1 MSQKNIFVAGHNGMV
16 GSSICRYLKNT
27 SSEDCSIIIAKRE
40 ELDLTNQSQVLEFFK
55 LNNID
60 CVYLCAAKVGG
71 IYANNQFPADFIY
84 QNLMIEMNIIHSA
97 FLCDVENLLFL
108 GSSCIYPRGAIQP
121 MTEEVLLSG
130 NLEPTNEP
138 YAIAKIA
145 GIKACES
152 YNRQYGTDF
161 RSVMPT
167 NLFGSND
174 NFHPLNS
181 HVIPG
186 LLRRFHEAKQN
197 NESEITIWGT
207 GKAMRE
213 FLFVDDLAHA
223 CKHVMEMPRSQYEEL
238 TRPQLSHLNVGSGV
252 EHSIADLANIIK
264 KITNYNGRII
274 FDNSKPDGPPRKLM
288 DSSKLISTGWT
299 ASHTLETGLEYTYS
313 WLLDNLSLLN
323 N

>member
-16 GSSICRYLKNT
+16 GSSICRYFNNT
-27 SSEDCSIIIAKRE
+27 SSEDCSIITAERE
-40 ELDLTNQSQVLEFFK
+40 KLDLTNQSQVLEFFK
-55 LNNID
+55 LNKID
-60 CVYLCAAKVGG
+60 YVYLCAAKVGG

-97 FLCDVENLLFL
+97 FLCDVKNLLFL
-108 GSSCIYPRGAIQP
+108 GSSCIYPRDAVQP
-121 MTEEVLLSG
+121 MSEEALLSG
-130 NLEPTNEP
+130 SLEATNEP

-152 YNRQYGTDF
+152 YNRQYGTDY
-161 RSVMPT
+161 RSIMPT
-167 NLFGSND
+167 NLYGLND

-186 LLRRFHEAKQN
+186 LIRRFHDAKQN
-197 NESEITIWGT
+197 SVPEITVWGT

-213 FLFVDDLAHA
+213 FLFVDDLADA
-223 CKHVMEMPRSQYEEL
+223 CKHIIEMPRTKYEEL

-252 EHSIADLANIIK
+252 EYSIAELANIVK
-264 KITNYNGRII
+264 KITNYNGQII
-274 FDNSKPDGPPRKLM
+274 FDDSKPEGPPRKLM

-299 ASHTLETGLEYTYS
+299 ASHTLETGIEYTYS
-313 WLLDNLSLLN
+313 WLLDNLNLLN
-323 N
+323 D